1 MSSPAAKE
9 QSYQRLNHELREVI
23 SILTG
28 LGQPDNVG
36 ADDAMGIITLAG
48 SNKGAMM
55 KMEGPGASIDHT
67 TAAVNP
73 NGGEGTEAFANS
85 NYQSINNSIVI
96 GGSCGAEDPGV
107 HLLIQDYVEGDD
119 EGVEEYHETKSKEKK
134 KDKEKKEKKKKEKP
148 EDEKQSAEGEDVKRN
163 DDE

>member
-1 MSSPAAKE
+1 MSSPQAKE
-9 QSYQRLNHELREVI
+9 QSYQRLNHELRDVI

-28 LGQPDNVG
+28 LGQTGNVG

-55 KMEGPGASIDHT
+55 KMEGHGASIDQT
-67 TAAVNP
+67 VAAVNP

-119 EGVEEYHETKSKEKK
+119 EGVDEYHETKSKEKK
-134 KDKEKKEKKKKEKP
+134 KDREKEKKGKP